1 MKHKLVKSNME
12 KEQRFTDLVLDQ
24 KASIYSVC
32 YMFATNRAE
41 AEDLFQEVFIR
52 LWTGFDTFKEASSAR
67 TWVYRISLNT
77 CLNDKKKQARRVE
90 TVPLDLT
97 VDLYQDTDDPKV
109 EQIRQ
114 LYDRVSQLEAADRA
128 LVLMWLEGMSYEEIG
143 IILGISTKNVS
154 VRLVRIKEKLI
165 KLLK

>member
-1 MKHKLVKSNME
+1 ME

-24 KASIYSVC
+24 KATIYSVC

-41 AEDLFQEVFIR
+41 AEDLFQEVLIR
-52 LWTGFDTFKEASSAR
+52 LWMGFDTFKEASSAR

-77 CLNDKKKQARRVE
+77 CLNDKKKQTRRVE

-128 LVLMWLEGMSYEEIG
+128 LVLMWFEGMSYEEIG

>member
-1 MKHKLVKSNME
+1 ME

-24 KASIYSVC
+24 KATIYSVC

-41 AEDLFQEVFIR
+41 AEDLFQEVLIR
-52 LWTGFDTFKEASSAR
+52 LWTSFDTFKEASSAR

-77 CLNDKKKQARRVE
+77 CLNDKKKQTRRVE

-114 LYDRVSQLEAADRA
+114 LYDRISQLEAADRA
-128 LVLMWLEGMSYEEIG
+128 LVLMWFEGMSYEEIG

>member
-1 MKHKLVKSNME
+1 MIDKNKE
-12 KEQRFTDLVLDQ
+12 KRFTDLVLDQ
-24 KASIYSVC
+24 KATIYSVC

-41 AEDLFQEVFIR
+41 AEDLFQEVLIR

-77 CLNDKKKQARRVE
+77 CLNDKKKQTRRVE

-128 LVLMWLEGMSYEEIG
+128 LVLMWFEGMSYEEIG

>member
-1 MKHKLVKSNME
+1 ME
-12 KEQRFTDLVLDQ
+12 KEQRFTDLVLNQ
-24 KASIYSVC
+24 KATIYSVC

-41 AEDLFQEVFIR
+41 AEDLFQEVLIR
-52 LWTGFDTFKEASSAR
+52 LWMGFDTFKEASSAR

-128 LVLMWLEGMSYEEIG
+128 LVLMWFEGISYEEIG